1 MRVLAA
7 MSGGVDSAV
16 AAALLKEQGWDVVG
30 VTMLLHENDEGRL
43 RPDGRGCC
51 GSQAVRD
58 ARRVA
63 ARLAI
68 PHYVW
73 DLRRE
78 FEAAVIQDFCHEY
91 AQGRTPNPCIR
102 CNDRVK
108 FGVMLERGRQLGA
121 THIATGHHARV
132 EQIGGRWYLRAGNDK
147 DKDQSYFLYTMAQ
160 EQMGQVLMPV
170 GNLTKSEVRDIAR
183 RYRLPVAQKP
193 ESQEVCFV
201 PEGDH
206 VSFLK
211 KRQPE
216 LFRPGPVLDMKGQ
229 VLGRHQGAVGFT
241 VGQRKG
247 LGLAFGERMYV
258 ARVDVAAN
266 AVVLGT
272 GREVRGRVVEAA
284 DARWT
289 SGREPESPI
298 RVHAKVR
305 YRSTGGSALVEP
317 LPDRRCRV
325 TFDKPQWAPTPG
337 QAVVFWLGDSVL
349 GGGTIE
355 SWRRE

>member
-30 VTMLLHENDEGRL
+30 VTMLLHEDDMGRL
-43 RPDGRGCC
+43 RLDGRGCC

-63 ARLAI
+63 ARLKI
-68 PHYVW
+68 PHYAW

-78 FEAAVIQDFCHEY
+78 FEAAVIKDFCHEY
-91 AQGRTPNPCIR
+91 ARGRTPNPCIR
-102 CNDRVK
+102 CNDRMK
-108 FGVMLERGRQLGA
+108 FGVLLERAGRLDA
-121 THIATGHHARV
+121 THIATGHHARLDQV
-132 EQIGGRWYLRAGNDK
+132 DGKWYLRTGK
-147 DKDQSYFLYTMAQ
+147 DQGKDQSYFLYTMTQ
-160 EQMGQVLMPV
+160 EQMSRVLMPV
-170 GNLTKSEVRDIAR
+170 GSLTKPEVRDIAR
-183 RYRLPVAQKP
+183 RYRLPVADKP

-201 PEGDH
+201 SDRDH

-211 KRQPE
+211 ARSPE
-216 LFRPGPVLDMKGQ
+216 LNRPGPVLDEQGQ
-229 VLGRHQGAVGFT
+229 VLGEHQGAVGFT

-247 LGLAFGERMYV
+247 LGLALGERMYV
-258 ARVDVAAN
+258 TRVDAAAN
-266 AVVLGT
+266 LVVLGA

-284 DARWT
+284 DVRWT
-289 SGREPESPI
+289 SGREPESPV
-298 RVHAKVR
+298 RVHARVR
-305 YRSTGGSALVEP
+305 YRSAGGPALVEP

-325 TFDKPQWAPTPG
+325 LFDRPQWAPTPG